1 MDHIRIQRRPS
12 IRRKKKMLNP
22 DGSLSNFSVNR
33 SSNYLKKGRSL
44 RSRPESSVVKRE
56 AINFLLQAP
65 TSGEIRIAYIIA
77 DNLYTNRDHITQL
90 FEEYQRRN
98 NQNISGKIGM
108 ETAQASLSTI
118 QTELAWT
125 VIGGHVPKELQK
137 PAKEMLAN
145 FMNTL
150 TSAEIALA
158 KQFLQGRE

>member
-1 MDHIRIQRRPS
+1 MQRRPRRPS
-12 IRRKKKMLNP
+12 IRRGKKMLNP
-22 DGSLSNFSVNR
+22 GGSLSNLSVNH

-56 AINFLLQAP
+56 AINFLLQAS
-65 TSGEIRIAYIIA
+65 TSEGIRTAYIIA
-77 DNLYTNRDHITQL
+77 DNLYTNWDHITQL
-90 FEEYQRRN
+90 FEECQRRN

>member
-1 MDHIRIQRRPS
+1 
-12 IRRKKKMLNP
+12 MLNP
-22 DGSLSNFSVNR
+22 GGSLSNLSATH
-33 SSNYLKKGRSL
+33 SSNYLKKRQSL
-44 RSRPESSVVKRE
+44 LSRPKSSIVKRE

-65 TSGEIRIAYIIA
+65 MSGEIRTAYTAYIIA